1 MLRVSRTDRREG
13 LGLWSGEGGQ
23 SLVEE
28 LVAVALVSLGLVIL
42 IAALSTG
49 SMGVRTTNDRV
60 MAENLAHSQLELIK
74 DAAYSPDPTVVPYPT
89 VAPLPG
95 YNVTVV
101 VEYWIAPNGP
111 FTSTVR
117 DDGLQKLT
125 ASVSGSKGTLMQLEG
140 YKVDR

>member
-1 MLRVSRTDRREG
+1 MPRMSGIGRREG
-13 LGLWSGEGGQ
+13 LSFWSGETGQ

-28 LVAVALVSLGLVIL
+28 LVALAIVSLGLVIV

-49 SMGVRTTNDRV
+49 SMGVGTANDRV
-60 MAENLAHSQLELIK
+60 TAENLGRSQLELIK
-74 DAAYSPDPTVVPYPT
+74 DAAYSPDPTVGPYPT
-89 VAPLPG
+89 VSPVQG
-95 YNVTVV
+95 YTVTVGI
-101 VEYWIAPNGP
+101 EYWIAPSGP

-125 ASVSGSKGTLMQLEG
+125 VSVSGSEGALMQLEG